1 VDVKRFLARF
11 LEIMNGANPL
21 RRLVSRFL
29 WLSRICYLVVFDVEG
44 IKYRFSPSSMS
55 AEMWVNPRYLKN
67 EVTISKEVLKSCN
80 HKKITVVD
88 VGANI
93 GVFSL
98 MMAKLMPESEI
109 HAFEPHP
116 KIFKFLAKNIELNGA
131 SIFIHNVAL
140 GSKSAKVFISNK
152 HADDMNQIIAVPT
165 RSRTETSM
173 TTLDALFRDNDISL
187 LKIDVEGMEKEILLG
202 ALNTLERVQN
212 LIIEVDAENYRQFG
226 TTIEEVIEILKNLD
240 FILVGIYQRNRN
252 LQLTYPLKLSG
263 ARGENILATKM
274 TKEEINNLLSAFN
287 N

>member
-1 VDVKRFLARF
+1 
-11 LEIMNGANPL
+11 
-21 RRLVSRFL
+21 
-29 WLSRICYLVVFDVEG
+29 
-44 IKYRFSPSSMS
+44 MS

-67 EVTISKEVLKSCN
+67 EVKISKEVLKSCN

-152 HADDMNQIIAVPT
+152 HADDMNQIITVPT

-274 TKEEINNLLSAFN
+274 TEEEINNLLSAFN